1 MKFIFVILHGADEVE
16 CKKDGPIYQQ
26 LHDLSKLYFEK
37 MRSMYDI
44 NYFYVQYK
52 PYLSKDI
59 VESSHHIYLKGK
71 EEFSKLYEKSVAAI
85 RYLSETYPYHYII
98 RTNISSFWNIPTLF
112 TLTFPPTQCLSG
124 MLTFNSF
131 ISGTGIIMSRDICQI
146 LLSTQIAGCYRC
158 DDPSTCYLCD
168 DRYISHMLINY
179 APFHGLDPHMM
190 CYLVYDEQNVIPENK
205 KDILYFRIKNVKNRQ
220 RDVELFRILLRDIYD
235 IHT

>member
-1 MKFIFVILHGADEVE
+1 MKFIFIILYGADDRV
-16 CKKDGPIYQQ
+16 CKNEKHIYQSMY
-26 LHDLSKLYFEK
+26 DLSKLYFEK

-52 PYLSKDI
+52 PYLSKDL
-59 VESSHHIYLKGK
+59 VESNHFIYLKGK
-71 EEFSKLYEKSVAAI
+71 EEFLKIYEKTVKSIKYVRA
-85 RYLSETYPYHYII
+85 TYPCDYII

-112 TLTFPPTQCLSG
+112 TLSLPPTQCLSG

-131 ISGTGIIMSRDICQI
+131 ISGTGIIMSGDMSD
-146 LLSTQIAGCYRC
+146 LLVSADPHHC
-158 DDPSTCYLCD
+158 DDHD
-168 DRYISHMLINY
+168 DVFISRKLVHY
-179 APFHGLDPHMM
+179 CTSFHVLHESMM

-205 KDILYFRIKNVKNRQ
+205 NDILYFRIKNVKNRQ